1 MNFDTKNHISHDN
14 FKLLLVLMKNK
25 KAALNEN
32 NFYNIE
38 YSTDWDKIVNYNNE
52 KNKSDFVGKNTE
64 NVEDYVDHFKM
75 MLKIEKT
82 KKDNVIQ

>member
-1 MNFDTKNHISHDN
+1 
-14 FKLLLVLMKNK
+14 MKNK